1 MAGPLVA
8 FAILLV
14 APRAFDAVFV
24 VSFCFAL
31 VGAAVLAAFV
41 RAPGADRRQLE
52 GDDRPSLRTMAAM
65 LRSRRFLT
73 IAVVAAALGLA
84 TVSDSL
90 LYIVLQQRLGL
101 DLALFPLLFVGTA
114 LAFMVLAIPLGRIA
128 DQVGRFRTFMLGYVV
143 LAAAYLLL
151 LAPAFG
157 ALQALLVVTL
167 LGIYYAMT
175 DGVLMALASTVIPS
189 GARASGLG
197 IIATASSLGRLIASV
212 VFGTVW
218 TLSSIETATATFA
231 GLLIVAIAISAL
243 LVRRWENSGDVEVAA
258 PS

>member
-8 FAILLV
+8 FAILLI

-41 RAPGADRRQLE
+41 RNPSGGGRQLQS
-52 GDDRPSLRTMAAM
+52 DDRPSLRTMAAM

-84 TVSDSL
+84 TISDSL
-90 LYIVLQQRLGL
+90 LYVVLQQRLGL
-101 DLALFPLLFVGTA
+101 DLALFPLLYVGTA
-114 LAFMVLAIPLGRIA
+114 LAFMILAIPVGRIA
-128 DQVGRFRTFMLGYVV
+128 DQVGRFRTFVVGYVV
-143 LAAAYLLL
+143 LMAAYLLL

-157 ALQALLVVTL
+157 AIQALLVVTL

-175 DGVLMALASTVIPS
+175 DGVLMALASTAIPS

-197 IIATASSLGRLIASV
+197 IIATASSLGRLVASV
-212 VFGTVW
+212 AFGVVW

-231 GLLIVAIAISAL
+231 GLLILAIAISAF
-243 LVRRWENSGDVEVAA
+243 LVRRWENSGDVEIAA
-258 PS
+258 T